1 MIDLKPSI
9 NIWHDFKSNQIA
21 GMWLFLGSRRSLQ
34 IVHPSITQLILWG
47 ILGGCTNS
55 LYGWLVAGQMGDFNP
70 QGLIG
75 YALWPFIALIVGIF
89 LSQRMNQPR
98 LMLVPALLWL
108 VLDTN
113 ILLLQC
119 LIQYL
124 GSNGYLNFIPDSIYN
139 GFLPPFFVGLFV
151 WQSLAVIWVFSRALK
166 WPWWERV
173 LVIVATIATMVV
185 WQLSVKDQPIWKVEQ
200 TPPSFSEEAFYA
212 QSHLLDKALEQIQY
226 GDIAQSHWYF
236 MGVAGDSYADVFKS
250 EIERIKEQFDT
261 RFGTF
266 GRSLMLINNPAT
278 RLEVPIASKTSMELA
293 LRRIGQQMN
302 RDSDVLFLYMT
313 SHGEQNHFEIENA
326 PLELGQV
333 DPKWLRET
341 LDKSG
346 IRWRVIVISAC
357 YSGSFIPA
365 LQSPETLI
373 ITASAADKTSF
384 GCNSEA
390 DYTYFGRAFFDMAMR
405 EQSSI
410 KQAFDQ
416 ARQTVTKWE
425 TAQGFEPSEPQW
437 SIGRNMELML
447 PQLEPYL
454 FPTQNMTTT
463 DTTKTQ
469 DNKHATTAKKSLF

>member
-21 GMWLFLGSRRSLQ
+21 GMWLFFGSRKSLDV
-34 IVHPSITQLILWG
+34 VHPSIMQLIIWG
-47 ILGGCTNS
+47 ILGGCVNT
-55 LYGWLVAGQMGDFNP
+55 LYAWLVAGQTGDFNP
-70 QGLIG
+70 QGLIS
-75 YALWPFIALIVGIF
+75 YALWPFIALIVGVF

-113 ILLLQC
+113 ILFFQC
-119 LIQYL
+119 LIQHL
-124 GSNGYLNFIPDSIYN
+124 GSSGYLNFIPDSIYN
-139 GFLPPFFVGLFV
+139 GLLPPLFVGLFI
-151 WQSLAVIWVFSRALK
+151 WQSLAVIWVFARTLN
-166 WPWWERV
+166 WPWWERA
-173 LVIVATIATMVV
+173 LVFIATIATMVV

-200 TPPSFSEEAFYA
+200 TPPSFSEQAFYA
-212 QSHLLDKALEQIQY
+212 QSDLLNKALEQIQF
-226 GDIAQSHWYF
+226 GDMTQSHWYF
-236 MGVAGDSYADVFKS
+236 LGVAGDSYADVFKS

-261 RFGTF
+261 RFDTF
-266 GRSLMLINNPAT
+266 GRSIALINNPAT
-278 RLEVPIASKTSMELA
+278 RLETPIASKTSIELA

-302 RDSDVLFLYMT
+302 HDSDVLFLYMT
-313 SHGEQNHFEIENA
+313 SHGERNHFEIEHA
-326 PLELGQV
+326 PLELEQV

-365 LQSPETLI
+365 LQSPDTLI

-384 GCNSEA
+384 GCNNEA
-390 DYTYFGRAFFDMAMR
+390 DYTYFGRAFFDLAMR
-405 EQSSI
+405 EQPSM
-410 KQAFDQ
+410 KLAFEQAK
-416 ARQTVTKWE
+416 QTVTQWE

-454 FPTQNMTTT
+454 FPSQNITPTEQP
-463 DTTKTQ
+463 KTQ
-469 DNKHATTAKKSLF
+469 DNTHATTTKKPLF

>member
-1 MIDLKPSI
+1 M
-9 NIWHDFKSNQIA
+9 
-21 GMWLFLGSRRSLQ
+21 
-34 IVHPSITQLILWG
+34 
-47 ILGGCTNS
+47 
-55 LYGWLVAGQMGDFNP
+55 
-70 QGLIG
+70 
-75 YALWPFIALIVGIF
+75 
-89 LSQRMNQPR
+89 
-98 LMLVPALLWL
+98 
-108 VLDTN
+108 
-113 ILLLQC
+113 
-119 LIQYL
+119 
-124 GSNGYLNFIPDSIYN
+124 
-139 GFLPPFFVGLFV
+139 
-151 WQSLAVIWVFSRALK
+151 
-166 WPWWERV
+166 
-173 LVIVATIATMVV
+173 
-185 WQLSVKDQPIWKVEQ
+185 
-200 TPPSFSEEAFYA
+200 
-212 QSHLLDKALEQIQY
+212 
-226 GDIAQSHWYF
+226 
-236 MGVAGDSYADVFKS
+236 FKS

-313 SHGEQNHFEIENA
+313 SHGERNHFEIENA

-390 DYTYFGRAFFDMAMR
+390 DYTYFGRAFFDLAMR

-410 KQAFDQ
+410 KQAFEQ